1 MATTNT
7 GLKRAKTSEKARLR
21 KKACRAAIKTVEKRL
36 RANVEK
42 DVTVAVVAFKETCSK
57 LDKAANTGKM
67 HKNKANRKKSRLAKV
82 MNTVAP
88 KAK

>member
-21 KKACRAAIKTVEKRL
+21 KKACRAAIKTVEKRFK
-36 RANVEK
+36 ANLEK
-42 DVTVAVVAFKETCSK
+42 DANLAVASFKETCSK
-57 LDKAANTGKM
+57 LDKAANTGKI

-82 MNTVAP
+82 LSAVA
-88 KAK
+88 KTK

>member
-7 GLKRAKTSEKARLR
+7 GLKRAKTSEKARVR
-21 KKACRAAIKTVEKRL
+21 NKTCKAAIKTIEKRFRTSL
-36 RANVEK
+36 EK
-42 DVTVAVVAFKETCSK
+42 DVVVADVNFKKACSK
-57 LDKAANTGKM
+57 LDKAANTGKI

-82 MNTVAP
+82 LNTAP

>member
-21 KKACRAAIKTVEKRL
+21 KKACRAAIKTVEKRFRTNL
-36 RANVEK
+36 EKDANV
-42 DVTVAVVAFKETCSK
+42 AIAAFKEACSK

-67 HKNKANRKKSRLAKV
+67 HKNKANRKKSRLSKV
-82 MNTVAP
+82 LNSVP